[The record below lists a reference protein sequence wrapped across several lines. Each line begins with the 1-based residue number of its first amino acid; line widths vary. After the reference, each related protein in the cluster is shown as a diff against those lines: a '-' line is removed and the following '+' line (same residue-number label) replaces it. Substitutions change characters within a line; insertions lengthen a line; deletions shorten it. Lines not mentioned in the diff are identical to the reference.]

1 MSPGAKSVL
10 EAFDSLST
18 DEREEVLGELLRRA
32 AQADHETPTDEELIA
47 AADKVFL
54 ELDRR
59 ESQS

>member
-1 MSPGAKSVL
+1 MSPGATSVL
-10 EAFDSLST
+10 EAFDSLSAE
-18 DEREEVLGELLRRA
+18 EREEVLNELLRRA
-32 AQADHETPTDEELIA
+32 AHSDHEAPSDEELVA